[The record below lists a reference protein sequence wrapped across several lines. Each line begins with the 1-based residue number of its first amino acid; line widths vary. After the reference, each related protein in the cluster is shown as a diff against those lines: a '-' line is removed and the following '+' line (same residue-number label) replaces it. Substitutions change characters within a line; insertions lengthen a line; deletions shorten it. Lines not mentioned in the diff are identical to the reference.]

1 MNGSHSTLLETRQE
15 RLWPFVVGAAVGH
28 VAVIGG
34 MIALSFLMSLLS
46 PPPAPLIT
54 PDESMEVAVVSMA
67 KSQGLPTL
75 AMHAPRASGAP
86 TPSDVPPPVQQ
97 SDLAFKDP
105 NNPEP
110 KPMGTPDDDARR
122 QELMDEMRRNN
133 LMGSLDGP
141 EGPED
146 RQATSPDG
154 ADGGSG
160 TTLGRNDPY
169 AAALRK
175 AYDPWFQPLPSLRG
189 KGLIA
194 KVLIKADASGHVLE
208 TSLKQSSGNAS
219 WDRAALAAAEGLTDI
234 PAPPPERVAAVASG
248 FALAFGDN

>member
-1 MNGSHSTLLETRQE
+1 VNGSHSTLLETRPE

-34 MIALSFLMSLLS
+34 MLALSFLMSLLS
-46 PPPAPLIT
+46 PPPAPLIS

-75 AMHAPRASGAP
+75 AMHAPRASGTS

-110 KPMGTPDDDARR
+110 KPMGTPDDDTRR
-122 QELMDEMRRNN
+122 QELMDEMRRQD
-133 LMGSLDGP
+133 LLGSLDGP

-160 TTLGRNDPY
+160 TALGRNDPY

-175 AYDPWFQPLPSLRG
+175 AYDPVFQPLPALRG
-189 KGLIA
+189 KGLVT
-194 KVLIKADASGHVLE
+194 KVFIRADASGRVLE
-208 TSLKQSSGNAS
+208 TKLKQTSGNAS
-219 WDRAALAAAEGLTDI
+219 WDRAALAAAEVLTDI

-248 FALAFGDN
+248 FVLAFGDN